1 MMDSVLRISLSVL
14 RSVII
19 VIGAVLCIMIVAK
32 SGSEEMYVEGM
43 ANYGTLL
50 NIVYWMTIVV
60 GLLCAAAAVIF
71 GIIFFFSNIKKNMGM
86 LVGITAFVVLA
97 LISTFVLA
105 DGSIND
111 AWRVDGGVTTTESL
125 LGGGG
130 IMLSYLLGAI
140 ALGAIAWTEVSRFF
154 K

>member
-1 MMDSVLRISLSVL
+1 MKDSVLRMSLSIL

-19 VIGAVLCIMIVAK
+19 VVGAVLCIMIVAK
-32 SGSEEMYVEGM
+32 SGPEEMEMDGLR
-43 ANYGTLL
+43 NYGSLL
-50 NIVYWMTIVV
+50 NGVYWMTIVV

-86 LVGITAFVVLA
+86 LIGIASFVILA
-97 LISTFVLA
+97 LISIFVLA
-105 DGSIND
+105 DGSINP
-111 AWRVDGGVTTTESL
+111 AWRTDAPVTATESL

-130 IMLSYLLGAI
+130 IMLSYLLGII

>member
-1 MMDSVLRISLSVL
+1 MMDSVLRISLSIL

-71 GIIFFFSNIKKNMGM
+71 GIIF
-86 LVGITAFVVLA
+86 
-97 LISTFVLA
+97 
-105 DGSIND
+105 
-111 AWRVDGGVTTTESL
+111 L
-125 LGGGG
+125 L
-130 IMLSYLLGAI
+130 L
-140 ALGAIAWTEVSRFF
+140 
-154 K
+154 